1 MSLRF
6 RGESE
11 EVYAFDDR
19 GTLCI
24 DERRTAYAL
33 EQRGRCRTLSRES
46 EVLYAFEKAKKAYAL
61 EE

>member
-33 EQRGRCRTLSRES
+33 EERGRRTLSRES